1 MTAKTLAIAAAAG
14 LIVSAC
20 SKPPAAPPPPPEVS
34 VGPVVQKDV
43 PVYLELVGQTLGSED
58 IEIRARVEGYVQRVS
73 FAEGSFI
80 RRGEL
85 LYVIDPKPYEAALSG
100 ATADL
105 AAAQA
110 RLEKAKNDV
119 ARYTPLAA
127 IQAVSRQELDNAIA
141 AQNSETAHVDAGR
154 AAVEKSKLDLG
165 YTRVLSPV
173 DGLAGTTRVKEGAL
187 VGRGENTLLTT
198 VSTLDT
204 ILFRAGVAEAE
215 YLRMRQQLERTGAVS
230 KLKEI
235 PVELTLADGTRYA
248 QTGHMELAERA
259 VDTSTGTLMVQFRF
273 ANPDRLLRPG
283 QYGRARMVI
292 DNRAGALLV
301 PQRAVQ
307 ELQGL
312 YSVAVVD
319 HAGTVTFRSVKVG
332 PRMDTLWVI
341 EEGVK
346 PDERVIVE
354 GLQRVRDGMKV
365 TVRDASKQ
373 AAAPAAESR

>member
-1 MTAKTLAIAAAAG
+1 MNPKSLAIAALAG
-14 LIVSAC
+14 VLIAAC
-20 SKPPAAPPPPPEVS
+20 SKPPAPPPAPPEVA

-58 IEIRARVEGYVQRVS
+58 IEIRARVEGYIQRVE

-80 RRGEL
+80 RRGAL

-127 IQAVSRQELDNAIA
+127 IQAVSRQELDNAVA
-141 AQNSETAHVDAGR
+141 AEKAETAHVEASR
-154 AAVEKSKLDLG
+154 AAIDKAKLDLG

-173 DGLAGTTRVKEGAL
+173 EGLAGTTRVKEGAL

-198 VSTLDT
+198 VSTLDP

-215 YLRMRQQLERTGAVS
+215 YLRIRQQLEKTGAAA

-235 PVELTLADGTRYA
+235 PVELLVADGTKYA
-248 QTGHMELAERA
+248 HTGHMELVDRA
-259 VDTSTGTLMVQFRF
+259 VDASTGTLLVQFRF
-273 ANPDRLLRPG
+273 PNPERLLRPG

-292 DNRAGALLV
+292 DNRARALLV

-319 HAGTVTFRSVKVG
+319 QGGTVTFRSVKVG
-332 PRMDTLWVI
+332 PRLDTLWVI

-346 PDERVIVE
+346 PDERVVVE

-365 TVRDASKQ
+365 TVREVSKQ